1 MEKRSICHRGRLL
14 AVALA
19 APLALSACEAV
30 VATGAATT
38 GGVVVTQERSFED
51 AVDDAA
57 IETRISYELYTNEV
71 NKDLFVEVDVESVE
85 GRVLLTGSVR
95 SPEDRIEA
103 VRLAWQAKEVK
114 EVINEI
120 QVTDAGGLTNYSRD
134 VWITTRLRGKI
145 LLDKTIRGVNY
156 NVDTVNGIV
165 YLIGIAQDDAELSRV
180 TQIARTISHVKKVV
194 SHVRVLPP
202 S

>member
-1 MEKRSICHRGRLL
+1 MDMRSICHGGRTL
-14 AVALA
+14 AVVLG
-19 APLALSACEAV
+19 APLALGACEAV
-30 VATGAATT
+30 VASSAVTT
-38 GGVVVTQERSFED
+38 GGVAVTQERSLGD

-71 NKDLFVEVDVESVE
+71 NKDLFVEVDLESVE
-85 GRVLLTGSVR
+85 GRVLLTGSVN

-103 VRLAWQAKEVK
+103 VRLAWQAQGVK

-120 QVTDAGGLTNYSRD
+120 QVTDEGGLKNYSRD
-134 VWITTRLRGKI
+134 VWITTRLRAKL
-145 LLDKTIRGVNY
+145 LLDKIIRGVNY

-165 YLIGIAQDDAELSRV
+165 YLIGIAQDDAELARV
-180 TQIARTISHVKKVV
+180 TQIARTIAHVKKVI